1 MNFPKVLTW
10 KKRRR
15 PLKLHCRLVPWQH
28 WGSVCLEDHPSGCK
42 WLGSP
47 HSWAMNMPFGRGT
60 LPDPEGTY
68 VHHGYQSLA
77 NWDDPPSAPHNAQG
91 SLYKW
96 NPFLSGIKQSKP
108 MVNLRDLLKNSAL
121 FGSVSWNDPSAMPNV
136 NTWGKLQHSSFLGFW
151 WFNDLKI
158 IRQAKNISGGGGISF
173 EKTSGSHRVL

>member
-15 PLKLHCRLVPWQH
+15 PLKLHCRLVPWQLKKSVEN
-28 WGSVCLEDHPSGCK
+28 WGSVCLEDHPIVVPVDVSGSNHPIHKPWTCH
-42 WLGSP
+42 LEGEHCP
-47 HSWAMNMPFGRGT
+47 ILRGLT
-60 LPDPEGTY
+60 ITMVINHLLTEMII
-68 VHHGYQSLA
+68 
-77 NWDDPPSAPHNAQG
+77 
-91 SLYKW
+91 KW
-96 NPFLSGIKQSKP
+96 NPFLSGIKQCKP

-173 EKTSGSHRVL
+173 EKKSGSHRVL